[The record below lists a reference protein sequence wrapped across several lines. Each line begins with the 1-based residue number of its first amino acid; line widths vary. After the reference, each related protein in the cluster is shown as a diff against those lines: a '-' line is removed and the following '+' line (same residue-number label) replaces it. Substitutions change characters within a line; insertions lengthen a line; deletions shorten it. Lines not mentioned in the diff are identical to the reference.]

1 MAAISATVTCG
12 QGSERHNHDLD
23 YRETLEHV
31 HGSPDDVIELVPY
44 EKSYKEQ
51 INDLLR
57 PYIDEYNHLQ
67 DQKYDDAWER
77 YRAGE
82 RKSKPKRRDYKHM
95 DYDYYTA
102 HVDDEIM
109 NPHTN
114 KKEHVPIFRS
124 MIIGLGDK
132 EDRQTGVISR
142 EQAEAVFRELVD
154 LFREKFPYLKVLGAT
169 IHMDEGGF
177 YHMHL
182 DYKPV
187 MPTKFSKGLQV
198 TVSQDAVLEG
208 MGFEPEQSIINGH
221 DKAPIRFN
229 SLRNQVYYMLE
240 KGLNDQGLRLQYGV
254 SKTKEP
260 DKDSSKN
267 QPLGNW
273 QAQQD
278 AAIHMQELKNEML
291 DIIQD
296 DLVSPGGYKQYV
308 DIIDRIKSWWHDVEH
323 QPFWRRTKTGIEVPF
338 KAFDQLRSLVEKFFE
353 AVGYMFQQVEHWKNR
368 ALFAEEKLA
377 RTSQLESEVERL
389 RPLANVVTPE
399 LLEQAQFFEYARAT
413 GNDIENEVLWQY
425 FQQDK
430 GHLGEIIGQNE
441 TIADLEHL
449 LENAQQLSGQQTDV
463 ALEDELSKA

>member
-377 RTSQLESEVERL
+377 RTNQLESEVERL